1 MKLAIGCDHGGYNLK
16 ERLKKYLQDKK
27 IEVVDCGTNSTER
40 VDYPDYAE
48 KVGKMVAGGKV
59 DRGILVCG
67 TGIGMSIAA
76 NKVTGIRAAVCGD
89 CYSAQKAREHND
101 ANILCL
107 GERVIGFGLAEQI
120 LDTYLNNEFLGSYHR
135 ARVEK
140 IMNIEKEK

>member
-76 NKVTGIRAAVCGD
+76 NKVKGIRAAVCGD

-140 IMNIEKEK
+140 IMNKEK